1 MTQNIPLAIALGV
14 LASLGFAL
22 GATLQ
27 HTGVDRVV
35 GKPGGDRMLT
45 FERVLAMLKT
55 PIWLLGTLFIA
66 VGAGFHLLGVS
77 LAPVTV
83 VQPVGILAVP
93 FAVLLAAKKNHSRP
107 TRGMVLA
114 IIVAIVGIVAFTF
127 FSSRSAAQDTLI
139 DMSDVLVASLVICG
153 GSAVFVVLAL
163 KGPVGSKCLAWATA
177 GAFLYGL
184 ATALMKTTLELFHQG
199 QEKPIMFWLTLG
211 GLLTCYGVGAWFI
224 QQAYASGPAEIVV
237 GSMTVIDP
245 LIAVAFGITVLG
257 EGRNIDTVSAVAM
270 VLTGALAAWGVILL
284 SKYHPDAAKAF
295 EQEPDAPAGGIME
308 GRTR

>member
-27 HTGVDRVV
+27 HSGIDRII
-35 GKPGGDRMLT
+35 GKPGGDRTMT
-45 FERVLAMLKT
+45 FARVLAMFRT
-55 PIWLLGTLFIA
+55 PIWLLGTLFILT
-66 VGAGFHLLGVS
+66 GAALHLLGVN

-107 TRGMVLA
+107 TRGMWLA
-114 IIVAIVGIVAFTF
+114 IAMAVFGIVAFTY
-127 FSSRSAAQDTLI
+127 FSSRSAATDTLI
-139 DMSDVLVASLVICG
+139 DMRMILIASLVVWG
-153 GSAVFVVLAL
+153 GAAVFVLMAA
-163 KGPVGSKCLAWATA
+163 KGPLGSRCLAWATA

-199 QEKPIMFWLTLG
+199 RESPLMFWLTLA
-211 GLLTCYGVGAWFI
+211 GLLACYGVGAWFI

-245 LIAVAFGITVLG
+245 LVAVAFGIVVLG
-257 EGRNIDTVSAVAM
+257 EGRNIDGVSALGMVAM
-270 VLTGALAAWGVILL
+270 GALASWGVMLL
-284 SKYHPDAAKAF
+284 SRYHPDAAKAF
-295 EQEPDAPAGGIME
+295 AQEPGILAGETME

>member
-27 HTGVDRVV
+27 HTGVDRIFSA
-35 GKPGGDRMLT
+35 GGDRTLN
-45 FERVLAMLKT
+45 FGRVLTMLRT
-55 PIWLLGTLFIA
+55 PIWLLGTVFILL
-66 VGAGFHLLGVS
+66 GAGFHLVGVN

-93 FAVLLAAKKNHSRP
+93 FAVLLAARKNHSRP
-107 TRGMVLA
+107 TRGMWLA
-114 IIVAIVGIVAFTF
+114 IAMAVLGIVAFTF
-127 FSSRSAAQDTLI
+127 FSSRSAATHTVLDMRLI
-139 DMSDVLVASLVICG
+139 LIASIVIWVG
-153 GSAVFVVLAL
+153 ASVFVVLGL
-163 KGPVGSKCLAWATA
+163 KGPVGFRCLAWATA

-184 ATALMKTTLELFHQG
+184 ATALMKTTLELFKQG
-199 QEKPIMFWLTLG
+199 HETPAMFWLTLA
-211 GLLTCYGVGAWFI
+211 GLLACYGVGAWFI

-245 LIAVAFGITVLG
+245 LVAVAFGIVVLG
-257 EGRNIDTVSAVAM
+257 EGRNIDGLSAVGM
-270 VLTGALAAWGVILL
+270 ILTGALASWGVALL

-295 EQEPDAPAGGIME
+295 EPTAGSEAGLSKEGIQ
-308 GRTR
+308 R